1 MILLTRRLPTV
12 VFALLLAAMAANGN
26 PTVAVP
32 EATETALQF
41 FWVGVGLWAAELVLA
56 VLIPLTFLVTG
67 FSVKLQDALR
77 VRIQH
82 PFFSF
87 VVFASVLGV
96 LYAIF
101 TTPLDYYRG
110 FVHLHNY
117 GLSNQSFSRWTINYV
132 GGVVGLAFF
141 GLPLISLF
149 YGLLKWSPRFWWFYI
164 SLSLVPVYL
173 ILVLLG
179 PVAFD
184 PLFNDFGPMKDKH
197 LEAKIVGLAE
207 RAGLER
213 GQVFEVN
220 KSADT
225 NAVNAY
231 VTGFA
236 GTRRIV
242 LWDTIIEKLDE
253 DELLFVMGHEIGHF
267 VLGHIQQGLV
277 VLIFGTFLFTFL
289 LKFVSERLLAGF
301 PKLFQVSRLSEPGA
315 IPVMLLVGTIL
326 AILFNPVGMAV
337 SRHFE
342 TEADRFAL
350 EISRSNQ
357 AGATAFVKMQSE
369 NLSNPRPPALIKWMR
384 SSHPSISE
392 RVDFCNRYRP
402 WEREQ
407 PGVYEHLFKP

>member
-1 MILLTRRLPTV
+1 MRRLSAIAV
-12 VFALLLAAMAANGN
+12 SVLLAATAANAN
-26 PTVAVP
+26 VTVAVP
-32 EATETALQF
+32 EATETALRF
-41 FWVGVGLWAAELVLA
+41 YWVGVGLWAAELALA
-56 VLIPLTFLVTG
+56 VLIPLAFLLTG
-67 FSVKLQDALR
+67 FSGKLQEILR
-77 VRIQH
+77 VRFQS
-82 PFFSF
+82 PFLRF
-87 VVFASVLGV
+87 VIFASVLGGFYV
-96 LYAIF
+96 VF

-117 GLSNQSFSRWTINYV
+117 GLSNQSFYRWIINYL
-132 GGVVGLAFF
+132 GGFAGLAVVGI
-141 GLPLISLF
+141 PMISLF
-149 YGLLKWSPRFWWFYI
+149 YGLLKSSPRFWWFYV
-164 SLSLVPVYL
+164 SLSLVPVYFT
-173 ILVLLG
+173 LVLLV

-184 PLFNDFGPMKDKH
+184 PLFNDFGPMKDKN
-197 LEAKIVGLAE
+197 LEAKIVELAE

-213 GQVFEVN
+213 GQVYEVN

-289 LKFVSERLLAGF
+289 LKWVSERLLAGF
-301 PKLFQVSRLSEPGA
+301 RETFQVSGLSEPAA

-326 AILFNPVGMAV
+326 AMLLNPAGMAV

-350 EISRSNQ
+350 EITRSNK

-402 WEREQ
+402 WESDQ